1 MSPDYYTLLLR
12 DAVSGVTSGVAM
24 CGCRVHVPER
34 ERKVCGLAA
43 RQKVKLGQILN
54 QVHSDI
60 IAEREAGES
69 YVHHHKRESFSL
81 DSLTAI
87 SYSFFIGAPS
97 MLL

>member
-1 MSPDYYTLLLR
+1 MNPDVDIQYILLWN
-12 DAVSGVTSGVAM
+12 AVSGVTSGVAM
-24 CGCRVHVPER
+24 CGCRVRAPER

-43 RQKVKLGQILN
+43 RQKVKLGRILD

-87 SYSFFIGAPS
+87 SYSFFIGAP
-97 MLL
+97 L